1 MAFRSSFFN
10 SENGDKIYNA
20 EHLADRFK
28 LFFTNG
34 VFLNVS
40 RALQVTSGN
49 GLSIMI
55 QNGACNIDGFCA
67 INDSAE
73 NIALEQADAQYP
85 RMDAI
90 TVCLDLEAREIKPV
104 VFTGTPSAIPSPP
117 YIPETDTKKY
127 LCLAYVNV
135 GSQVLQ
141 IYDADISDKRLD
153 TALCGVVVQAVQSV
167 DSSTLFSQIESS
179 LTVFMNNKE
188 TEFNVWF
195 SSVKEQ
201 LETVDVGQF
210 ENRIIELEQTKE
222 RQGVYI
228 YRTGQGSDNVKL
240 SQKVND
246 FLSGNATDLKALY
259 IQVQG
264 DVFSIGSTVADPTGK
279 DKFLSFGTSAVTNRR
294 VIIDFSNCIALESV
308 NGFGIYANS
317 NITIKGL
324 RFKCVGGTS
333 AIESYGARLEKCIIT
348 GQQYGV
354 KGSLVYA
361 EDCKIEA
368 IGVNSGNCCGV
379 NCGGSLVNCD
389 IVAQS
394 NSTTGL
400 GVSNGA
406 FGVRI
411 DDVYPLYML
420 GGSARAY
427 KRSSADTSEAVGL
440 YVASGVSN
448 PVVNVIGVRFP
459 QVARS
464 GYAQTNAV
472 KINTGGG
479 SVIGCM
485 GYMDF
490 AIYSDVNIYKGGN
503 VVVNKTYGLS

>member
-10 SENGDKIYNA
+10 SENGDRIYNA

-49 GLSIMI
+49 GLSILI
-55 QNGACNIDGFCA
+55 QNGACNIDGYCG

-90 TVCLDLEAREIKPV
+90 TVCLDLEEREIKPV

-135 GSQVLQ
+135 GSQVQQ
-141 IYDADISDKRLD
+141 IYDADIKDKRLD
-153 TALCGVVVQAVQSV
+153 IALCGVVVQAVQSV
-167 DSSTLFSQIESS
+167 DSTTLFNQIESS
-179 LTVFMNNKE
+179 LDVFMNNKE
-188 TEFNVWF
+188 NEFDTWF
-195 SSVKEQ
+195 TAIKEQ

-210 ENRIIELEQTKE
+210 ENRIVALEQENE
-222 RQGVYI
+222 RQTVYI
-228 YRTGQGSDNVKL
+228 YKTGQASDNRNIA
-240 SQKVND
+240 SIVNT
-246 FLSGNATDLKALY
+246 FLEQNTTDEKMLTLLIQGEYFRNGSAMSDTATFPMA
-259 IQVQG
+259 
-264 DVFSIGSTVADPTGK
+264 FMR
-279 DKFLSFGTSAVTNRR
+279 FGVSSVTNRR
-294 VIIDFSNCIALESV
+294 VIIDFTNCPKLSSNYPI
-308 NGFGIYANS
+308 FANS

-324 RFKCVGGTS
+324 RYTS
-333 AIESYGARLEKCIIT
+333 TGDGFISQGARLEKCIIK
-348 GQQYGV
+348 GAQYGI
-354 KGSLVYA
+354 KGQLVYA

-368 IGVNSGNCCGV
+368 LGVDSGNCCGV

-427 KRSSADTSEAVGL
+427 KRSSAGTSEAVGL
-440 YVASGVSN
+440 YVASGVNN
-448 PVVNVIGVRFP
+448 PVVNAIGVRFP

-485 GYMDF
+485 GYEEF
-490 AIYSDVNIYKGGN
+490 AIYSDVNIYNGGN
-503 VVVNKTYGLS
+503 VIVNKTYGLS

>member
-1 MAFRSSFFN
+1 MAFRSNFFN
-10 SENGDKIYNA
+10 SENGDRIYNA

-49 GLSIMI
+49 GLSILI
-55 QNGACNIDGFCA
+55 QNGACNIDGYCG

-73 NIALEQADAQYP
+73 SIALEQADAQYP

-104 VFTGTPSAIPSPP
+104 LFTGTPSAIPSPP

-135 GSQVLQ
+135 GSQVQQ
-141 IYDADISDKRLD
+141 IYDADIKDKRLD
-153 TALCGVVVQAVQSV
+153 IALCGVVVQAVQSV
-167 DSSTLFSQIESS
+167 DSSTLFSQIENS

-188 TEFNVWF
+188 TEFDTWF
-195 SSVKEQ
+195 SAVKEQ

-210 ENRIIELEQTKE
+210 ENRIIELEQSKE

-228 YRTGQGSDNVKL
+228 YEVGQDGDNINLTQIVK
-240 SQKVND
+240 N
-246 FLSGNATDLKALY
+246 FLSESSSDMKSLY
-259 IQVQG
+259 IQIQG
-264 DVFSIGSTVADPTGK
+264 DTFSYGSPVEDLNGNDA
-279 DKFLSFGTSAVTNRR
+279 FMSFGYGVTNRR
-294 VIIDFSNCIALESV
+294 VILDFTNCVALENSY
-308 NGFGIYANS
+308 GIYANS

-324 RFKCVGGTS
+324 RFTS
-333 AIESYGARLEKCIIT
+333 NNLIAFNSYGARLEKCIIT
-348 GQQYGV
+348 GRQYGI
-354 KGSLVYA
+354 KGQLVYA

-394 NSTTGL
+394 NSTSGL

-406 FGVRI
+406 FGVRV
-411 DDVYPLYML
+411 DDVYPLYIL

-440 YVASGVSN
+440 YVASGVNN
-448 PVVNVIGVRFP
+448 PVVNAIGVRFP

-485 GYMDF
+485 GYMEF
-490 AIYSDVNIYKGGN
+490 AIYSDVNIYNGGN